1 MKKLVLLLL
10 CAMTVSAYSISDF
23 PYFFAPNGTFNA
35 LYVVGEETDALDVV
49 SATLISTSLA
59 RFNVNTTIGTSR
71 IDSEI
76 GNITARNAIV
86 IGSPCENTAAAQLEG
101 FPNPCFAKYGGSVGY
116 IKLFENNGRVQ
127 LLITGL
133 TPEDR
138 HAAAKFFAQ
147 TNVSLMKTKEYVLS
161 TNTKSVPPFFQ
172 QPNVTVSSPNTS
184 LPVNN
189 TMTVVEP
196 QKNVAP
202 EKKEPPKVAKY
213 ESLKE
218 MPKKKGAWARFW
230 GWLKSI
236 FT

>member
-1 MKKLVLLLL
+1 MKKLLLFLL

-59 RFNVNTTIGTSR
+59 RFSVNTTIGTSR

-76 GNITARNAIV
+76 GNITTRNAIV

-116 IKLFENNGRVQ
+116 IKLFEQNGRVQ

-172 QPNVTVSSPNTS
+172 QPNITISAPSNVTVSQ
-184 LPVNN
+184 PVNATVQQN
-189 TMTVVEP
+189 TTQV
-196 QKNVAP
+196 
-202 EKKEPPKVAKY
+202 KKEPPKVAKY

-218 MPKKKGAWARFW
+218 MPKKKGVWARFW
-230 GWLKSI
+230 NWLTSI